1 MTGQAATA
9 TATVARQVAFR
20 ERRWVA
26 AVLLLADAAALELSV
41 VLAWATRLLLT
52 RWMPVGIGPEQ
63 LQAVGLAVL
72 VFPLIQA
79 ARGMYPGYGTG
90 PVARLRSRSYAVLLF
105 FGALALWDYLGFKG
119 RWSRGMLLIAAVYAV
134 VLVPLVEA
142 AVREGLVRLRLWG
155 EPVVVLGAAQTGALV
170 IRLLRQNLGLGL
182 VPVALLDD
190 DPEKQGNV
198 VEGVPVVGPL
208 EAAQQWARRARV
220 AIVAMPGAGR
230 WLLDRLVQ
238 DLNFPR
244 VIVVPDL
251 LGLESL
257 WVEARDLGG
266 VLGLEIRK
274 NLLVGRNR
282 VLKRVLDYALGIP
295 LFLVSVPLIM
305 LVALWIRRVSPG
317 PAFFAQEREG
327 LGGRVIRV
335 WKLRTMHPDAERRLE
350 RYLAENGE
358 ARAEWER
365 YFKLRHDPRVLP
377 GIGHF
382 LRKTSLDELPQLWN
396 VLRGE
401 MSLVGPRPFPR
412 YHLEAFPDE
421 FRELRRRVRP
431 GMTGLWQVAAR
442 SEGDLEVQQA
452 LDTYYIRNWS
462 IWLDF
467 YILARTAWV
476 VLFGKGAY

>member
-1 MTGQAATA
+1 MTRPVG
-9 TATVARQVAFR
+9 FR

-26 AVLLLADAAALELSV
+26 VVLLLADVAGLELSV
-41 VLAWATRLLLT
+41 FLAWATRRLLT
-52 RWMPVGIGPEQ
+52 GWIPVGVGPEQ
-63 LQAVGLAVL
+63 LRAVSLAVL

-79 ARGMYPGYGTG
+79 AGGMYPGYGTG
-90 PVARLRSRSYAVLLF
+90 PVARLRGRSYAVLFF
-105 FGALALWDYLGFKG
+105 FGALALWDYLVFKG

-134 VLVPLVEA
+134 VLVPIIEA
-142 AVREGLVRLRLWG
+142 IVRDGLVGLRLWG
-155 EPVVVLGAAQTGALV
+155 QPAVVLGAAQTGALV
-170 IRLLRQNLGLGL
+170 IRLLHENRGLGL
-182 VPVALLDD
+182 VPVALFDD
-190 DPEKQGNV
+190 DPDKQGLV
-198 VEGVPVVGPL
+198 IEGVPVVGPL
-208 EAAQQWARRARV
+208 EAAHQWAKQARV

-230 WLLDRLVQ
+230 ALLDRLVQ
-238 DLNFPR
+238 DLRFPR

-251 LGLESL
+251 VGLESL

-282 VLKRVLDYALGIP
+282 VLKRVVDYALGIP
-295 LFLVSVPLIM
+295 LFLVSIPLIT
-305 LVALWIRRVSPG
+305 LFVLWIKRVSPG

-335 WKLRTMHPDAERRLE
+335 WKLRTMHPDAESRLE
-350 RYLAENGE
+350 RYLAENAE

-365 YFKLRHDPRVLP
+365 YFKLKHDPRILP

-412 YHLEAFPDE
+412 YHLEAFPDD

-442 SEGDLEVQQA
+442 SDGDLEVQQA

-467 YILARTAWV
+467 YILARTVWV